1 MFFDM
6 LLLDC
11 QANIGREKNTD
22 TNLFRYLYWLP
33 LRMFYNI
40 KFSLKTNKIKNLK
53 EDYFVMNQETEVIEK
68 QDVVIR
74 FSGDSGDGMQLT
86 GQQFSDTAALFGND
100 VSTFPDYPAEIRA
113 PQGTVGGVSGFQVHI
128 GEEHITT
135 PGDFADV
142 LVAMNPA
149 ALKANLRWAKKAGT
163 IILDT
168 DAFTDKHLERAGY
181 TSNPLTDHSL
191 DDYNVIAVNITKLTI
206 EALKETGLDQKSV
219 LRCKN
224 MFALG
229 MTYWMFERSVEHTE
243 AFFDMKFAKKPS
255 IASANKLVLRAGYNY
270 AANVHALAVHFKVAP
285 AHIEKGKYRTITGN
299 KATAW
304 GLLAAAE
311 KAGLPLFCGSYP
323 ITPATDIL
331 QELALRRDLGA
342 KTYQAEDEI
351 GGICTAIGASYAG
364 NFAVT
369 TTSGPGLA
377 LKSEAC
383 GLAVMAEL
391 PLVIVDVQR
400 GGPSTGLPTK
410 TEQSDLMQALY
421 GRNGESPMPVIAAS
435 TSGNCFDY
443 AFIAG
448 KIALEHMTPV
458 ILLTDGFLA
467 NGAQPWLIPSMAKLP
482 EIKIRRAKEGD
493 NYQPYARDPETLART
508 WAVPGTKGLE
518 HRIGGLEKM
527 NITGTISYVPENHQV
542 MTDLRQEKV
551 ARIANYI
558 PQQEVFGNPEGGEVL
573 VVGWGG
579 TYGHLFSAVKELR
592 KEGKDVSLAHFNY
605 INPLPKNTQEVLAK
619 FKKILV
625 CELNLGQFA
634 AYLRSKYPEFTYQ
647 QYNKVAGLP
656 FTVLEIKEEV
666 NKLMND

>member
-1 MFFDM
+1 M
-6 LLLDC
+6 
-11 QANIGREKNTD
+11 
-22 TNLFRYLYWLP
+22 
-33 LRMFYNI
+33 
-40 KFSLKTNKIKNLK
+40 S
-53 EDYFVMNQETEVIEK
+53 QETEVIEK

-128 GEEHITT
+128 GDEHVTT
-135 PGDFADV
+135 PGDYADV

-149 ALKANLRWAKKAGT
+149 ALKANLRWVKKAGT
-163 IILDT
+163 IIVDT
-168 DAFTDKHLERAGY
+168 DAFTDKHLEKAGY
-181 TSNPLTDHSL
+181 TANPLTDHSL
-191 DDYNVIAVNITKLTI
+191 EGYNVVAVDITKLTV
-206 EALKETGLDQKSV
+206 EALRETGLDQKSM

-229 MTYWMFERSVEHTE
+229 MTYWMFERSVEHSE
-243 AFFDMKFAKKPS
+243 AFLDMKFAKKPA

-285 AHIEKGKYRTITGN
+285 AAIEKGKYRTITGN

-331 QELALRRDLGA
+331 HELALRRDLGA

-377 LKSEAC
+377 LKTEAC

-410 TEQSDLMQALY
+410 TEQADLLQALY

-443 AFIAG
+443 AFMAG

-482 EIKIRRAKEGD
+482 EIKLRIAKEGD
-493 NYQPYARDPETLART
+493 DYQPYARDPETLART
-508 WAVPGTKGLE
+508 WALPGTKGLE

-527 NITGTISYVPENHQV
+527 NITGNISYVPENHQV
-542 MTDLRQEKV
+542 MTDLRAAKV
-551 ARIANYI
+551 ERIADSI
-558 PQQEVFGNPEGGEVL
+558 PLQEVYGNPEGGEVL

-579 TYGHLFSAVKELR
+579 TYGHLYSAVKELR
-592 KEGKDVSLAHFNY
+592 KEGRDVSLTHFNY
-605 INPLPKNTQEVLAK
+605 INPLPRNTQEIFARY
-619 FKKILV
+619 KKIMV

-634 AYLRSKYPEFTYQ
+634 SYLRSKCPGFEFLQ
-647 QYNKVAGLP
+647 CNKVAGLP
-656 FTVLEIKEEV
+656 FTVAEVKEKV
-666 NKLMND
+666 GQLFN

>member
-1 MFFDM
+1 
-6 LLLDC
+6 
-11 QANIGREKNTD
+11 
-22 TNLFRYLYWLP
+22 
-33 LRMFYNI
+33 
-40 KFSLKTNKIKNLK
+40 
-53 EDYFVMNQETEVIEK
+53 MNQETEVIEK

>member
-1 MFFDM
+1 M
-6 LLLDC
+6 
-11 QANIGREKNTD
+11 
-22 TNLFRYLYWLP
+22 
-33 LRMFYNI
+33 
-40 KFSLKTNKIKNLK
+40 S
-53 EDYFVMNQETEVIEK
+53 QETKVIEK
-68 QDVVIR
+68 HDVVIR

-100 VSTFPDYPAEIRA
+100 VATFPDYPAEIRA

-128 GEEHITT
+128 GEEQVKT
-135 PGDFADV
+135 PGDYADV

-149 ALKANLRWAKKAGT
+149 ALKANLRWAKKAAT
-163 IILDT
+163 VILDV
-168 DAFTDKHLERAGY
+168 DAFTEKHVERAGY
-181 TSNPLTDHSL
+181 PVSPLADGSLADYHGSPVKITD
-191 DDYNVIAVNITKLTI
+191 LTI
-206 EALKETGLDQKSV
+206 EDVKESGMDQKSV

-229 MTYWMFERSVEHTE
+229 MIYWMFEESVEHTE
-243 AFFDMKFAKKPS
+243 AFFDIKFGKKPA
-255 IASANKLVLRAGYNY
+255 IASANKLVLKAGFNY
-270 AANVHALAVHFKVAP
+270 AANVHALATHFKVAP
-285 AHIEKGKYRTITGN
+285 AVIEKGKYRTITGN

-331 QELALRRDLGA
+331 HELALRRDLGA

-364 NFAVT
+364 NFACT

-410 TEQSDLMQALY
+410 TEQSDLLQALY
-421 GRNGESPMPVIAAS
+421 GRNGECPMPVIAAS

-443 AFIAG
+443 AFMAG

-458 ILLTDGFLA
+458 VLLTDGFLA
-467 NGAQPWLIPSMAKLP
+467 NGAQPWLIPSMSNLP
-482 EIKIRRAKEGD
+482 EIKLRLAKEGD
-493 NYQPYARDPETLART
+493 DYKPYARDPETLART
-508 WAVPGTKGLE
+508 WALPGTKGLE

-542 MTDLRQEKV
+542 MTDLREEKV
-551 ARIANYI
+551 ARIADSI
-558 PQQEVFGNPEGGEVL
+558 PEQEVFGNPEGGEVL

-579 TYGHLFSAVKELR
+579 TYGHLYTTVKEMR
-592 KEGKDVSLAHFNY
+592 AEGKDVSLAHFNY
-605 INPLPKNTQEVLAK
+605 INPLPKNTEAI
-619 FKKILV
+619 FARYKKIIV

-634 AYLRSKYPEFTYQ
+634 KYLKSKYPQFEYKQ
-647 QYNKVAGLP
+647 VNKVAGLP
-656 FTVLEIKEEV
+656 FTVVELKEKI
-666 NKLMND
+666 NALMK

>member
-1 MFFDM
+1 
-6 LLLDC
+6 
-11 QANIGREKNTD
+11 
-22 TNLFRYLYWLP
+22 
-33 LRMFYNI
+33 MFYNI

-656 FTVLEIKEEV
+656 LTVLEIKEEV

>member
-1 MFFDM
+1 
-6 LLLDC
+6 
-11 QANIGREKNTD
+11 
-22 TNLFRYLYWLP
+22 
-33 LRMFYNI
+33 
-40 KFSLKTNKIKNLK
+40 
-53 EDYFVMNQETEVIEK
+53 MNQETEVIEK

-605 INPLPKNTQEVLAK
+605 INPLPKNTREVLAK